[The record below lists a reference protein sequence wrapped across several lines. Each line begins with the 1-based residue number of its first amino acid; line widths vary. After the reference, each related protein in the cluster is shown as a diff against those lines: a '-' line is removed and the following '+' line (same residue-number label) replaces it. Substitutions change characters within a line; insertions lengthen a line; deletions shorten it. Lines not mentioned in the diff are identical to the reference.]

1 MALCD
6 QLEASFTT
14 GGETQGRLV
23 AAVLHGVLET
33 DGREPVRGEKG
44 LELIMEIALHLD
56 LENQRNI
63 FDHKPLVPGR
73 TKSLPISVG
82 ISDVPK

>member
-1 MALCD
+1 MR
-6 QLEASFTT
+6 ASPYISGAAQCPKPVT

-44 LELIMEIALHLD
+44 LELIME
-56 LENQRNI
+56 R
-63 FDHKPLVPGR
+63 K
-73 TKSLPISVG
+73 
-82 ISDVPK
+82 